1 MADNPGDVEIARLVV
16 DHHADVYRYAYRL
29 VGSSA
34 DAEDLAQQVFLAA
47 QMKLGQLR
55 STENARAWLFAI
67 LRNCYL
73 KSRRKRMPLAAASVA
88 LDVDEIPAED
98 SAETEIDGERLQ
110 AALDALADEYKL
122 VLLMFYFEE
131 RSYRDIAVRLGVPLG
146 TVMSRLSR
154 TKAQLRGRLLE
165 LELHAAD
172 GWRQQAVDRG
182 LKNGGWRNDAGTL
195 RSPASGLQPFKMP
208 SEPEH
213 G

>member
-16 DHHADVYRYAYRL
+16 DHYADVYRYAYRL

-55 STENARAWLFAI
+55 SAENARAWLFAI

-73 KSRRKRMPLAAASVA
+73 KSRRKRVPLAAASVA

-98 SAETEIDGERLQ
+98 PAETEIDGERLQ
-110 AALDALADEYKL
+110 AALAALADEYKL

-131 RSYRDIAVRLGVPLG
+131 RSYREIAVRLGVPLG

-154 TKAQLRGRLLE
+154 AKAQLRGRLLE

-172 GWRQQAVDRG
+172 GWRQQAVDRR
-182 LKNGGWRNDAGTL
+182 LESGGWRSDAGTL
-195 RSPASGLQPFKMP
+195 RSPASSLQPFKMP

>member
-73 KSRRKRMPLAAASVA
+73 KSRCKRMPLAAASVA

-154 TKAQLRGRLLE
+154 AKCSC
-165 LELHAAD
+165 AAD
-172 GWRQQAVDRG
+172 CSNWNCTRPMA
-182 LKNGGWRNDAGTL
+182 GGSRRSTAG
-195 RSPASGLQPFKMP
+195 
-208 SEPEH
+208 
-213 G
+213 